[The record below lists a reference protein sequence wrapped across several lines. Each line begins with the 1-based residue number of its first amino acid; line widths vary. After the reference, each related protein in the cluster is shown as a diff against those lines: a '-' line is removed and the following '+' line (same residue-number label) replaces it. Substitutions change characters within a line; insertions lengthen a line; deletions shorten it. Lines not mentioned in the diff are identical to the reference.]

1 MGWRATAFAV
11 ATLILC
17 QHVVVGQRILIKHN
31 VDSARDIAE
40 RGAAQGLARVL
51 ASKGLTVLEQ
61 TAARHDARSHNN
73 NTQLLLDE
81 VHSWPGVQAAEE
93 DQPR

>member
-1 MGWRATAFAV
+1 MGWRAISFAV
-11 ATLILC
+11 AILLVC
-17 QHVVVGQRILIKHN
+17 QHAAFGQRILIKH
-31 VDSARDIAE
+31 DAESARDIAE

-51 ASKGLTVLEQ
+51 ASKGLTVLERS
-61 TAARHDARSHNN
+61 AARHDARLNN
-73 NTQLLLDE
+73 NKTKQLLDE